1 MQTISYDV
9 FKKDSGM
16 LALMSY
22 VSYVAQSK
30 ARDEIVNNVTF
41 EISSQKMKI
50 KSVIDSVDNLEALIN
65 ADDEQISKIS
75 NIITEYSD
83 TVQEILSEE
92 FNQDELNELQ

>member
-50 KSVIDSVDNLEALIN
+50 KSVIDSVDNLEALAKFLILL
-65 ADDEQISKIS
+65 Q
-75 NIITEYSD
+75 NIVIQFRKY
-83 TVQEILSEE
+83 
-92 FNQDELNELQ
+92 